1 MKNVY
6 MTPVAE
12 LNVLQSAD
20 VITLSVY
27 ESAVDADKAD
37 KLSWNDL
44 MGA

>member
-12 LNVLQSAD
+12 MNALQSAD

-27 ESAVDADKAD
+27 DSAINADDADK
-37 KLSWNDL
+37 LGWNDL